1 MSPRAQWKGYL
12 QFGLVTCPVALYTAT
27 STSERVSF
35 HTINRATGNR
45 VRREFVDS
53 STGKPVG
60 REDQVKGYEVG
71 KDDYVIFEP
80 DEIAAAVPGSDKTLH
95 LQAFVASS
103 DIDDVY
109 FDKPYYLSPSDRG
122 GEGAFAL
129 IRDGMQK
136 KKVAAIARTVL
147 FRRLRT
153 LLIRPYDKGLLAT
166 TLNFDYEVRSADKAF
181 EDIPD
186 IKIKGEML
194 DLAKHIIT
202 TKSGTF
208 DAQTFDDRYEAAL
221 TELIKAKLE
230 GRKITVR
237 KERKPEKVVDLM
249 EALRQSAG
257 VQTGIKGE
265 KKQTPKRA
273 ASNASRQRKAG

>member
-53 STGKPVG
+53 STGKPVA

-80 DEIAAAVPGSDKTLH
+80 DEVAAVVPGSDKTLH
-95 LQAFVASS
+95 LQAFVGYS

-109 FDKPYYLSPSDRG
+109 FDKPYYLTPSDRG
-122 GEGAFAL
+122 GEEAFVL
-129 IRDGMQK
+129 IREGMQN
-136 KKVAAIARTVL
+136 KKVAAIAWTVL
-147 FRRLRT
+147 FRRMRT
-153 LLIRPYDKGLLAT
+153 LLIRPYDKGLIAT

-181 EDIPD
+181 EDVLD
-186 IKIKGEML
+186 IKIKGEMI
-194 DLAKHIIT
+194 DLAKHIIF

-208 DAQTFDDRYEAAL
+208 DAQAFDDRYEAAV

-230 GRKITVR
+230 GRKIQIR
-237 KERKPEKVVDLM
+237 NERKPEKVVDLM

-257 VQTGIKGE
+257 VKE
-265 KKQTPKRA
+265 DKKRTV
-273 ASNASRQRKAG
+273 SNASRQRKAG

>member
-1 MSPRAQWKGYL
+1 MSMSPRAQWKGYL

-45 VRREFVDS
+45 VRREFIDS

-71 KDDYVIFEP
+71 KDDYVIFEQ
-80 DEIAAAVPGSDKTLH
+80 DEIAAVVPGSDKTLH
-95 LQAFVASS
+95 LQAFVAYA

-109 FDKPYYLSPSDRG
+109 FDKPYYLAPSDRG
-122 GEGAFAL
+122 GEEAFAL
-129 IRDGMQK
+129 IRAGMQK
-136 KKVAAIARTVL
+136 KKAAAIARTVL

-153 LLIRPYDKGLLAT
+153 LLIRPYDKGLIAT
-166 TLNFDYEVRSADKAF
+166 TLNYDYEVRSADKAF
-181 EDIPD
+181 EDVPD

-194 DLAKHIIT
+194 DLAKHIIA

-208 DAQTFDDRYEAAL
+208 DAQAFDDRYEAAL

-230 GRKITVR
+230 GRKITIR

-257 VQTGIKGE
+257 VSGE
-265 KKQTPKRA
+265 KKRAPKRT

>member
-12 QFGLVTCPVALYTAT
+12 QFGLVTCPVALYTAA
-27 STSERVSF
+27 STSERISF

-53 STGKPVG
+53 SSGKPVA

-71 KDDYVIFEP
+71 KDDYVILEP
-80 DEIAAAVPGSDKTLH
+80 DEIASVVPGSDKTLH
-95 LQAFVASS
+95 LQAFVACS

-109 FDKPYYLSPSDRG
+109 FDKPYYLAPSDRG
-122 GEGAFAL
+122 SEEAFAL

-166 TLNFDYEVRSADKAF
+166 TLNFDYEVRSANKAF
-181 EDIPD
+181 DDIPD

-202 TKSGTF
+202 TKSGRF

-221 TELIKAKLE
+221 TDLIKAKLE

-257 VQTGIKGE
+257 MKGE
-265 KKQTPKRA
+265 KKQPPKRA